1 MITALKTP
9 APYSFAG
16 NPVAF
21 EFQTDFNTLVSISVL
36 VAGEYFY
43 LSAYPAKV
51 SDNVWKFSFDISDF
65 LKTHVKL
72 QYDATLVSQVNL
84 ASFMAEYSVLMADY
98 SFTGKVVIGGISK
111 EFQKYLLKQTTN
123 AFTFRFLNPFSQ
135 FLFTTRTDTDYIRLT
150 RNELSPVFF
159 ITPTAGSIS
168 VETDKGDRLL
178 LATNAIGI
186 PCMVNLPLLLN
197 SFSASGVV
205 SELFFC
211 IDGIRIFKIIIAD
224 PGFEESYLLKFKN
237 SLDVYEY
244 LEVSGKASR
253 TPEFKNDDTFN
264 VFDPEV
270 QDFRESRLRVPST
283 NVVDVETGYKS
294 HADLLFIGDL
304 LSSTQ
309 VWLVDQTYE
318 RECLVSSANYSHAL
332 RQTQPESISL
342 KIEFAD
348 AEIYFTPFSP
358 NKVPDTFL
366 VTDIDEFLISDN
378 NELISI

>member
-9 APYSFAG
+9 APYSFAS
-16 NPVAF
+16 NPVVF

-36 VAGEYFY
+36 VSGEYFY
-43 LSAYPAKV
+43 LSAFPAKI

-84 ASFMAEYSVLMADY
+84 ASFMAEYSVLIADY

-135 FLFTTRTDTDYIRLT
+135 FLFTTRTDTDYIRLN

-159 ITPTAGSIS
+159 ITPTAGAIS
-168 VETDKGDRLL
+168 VETDKKNRFILG
-178 LATNAIGI
+178 TNAIGI
-186 PCMVNLPLLLN
+186 PCMVNLPLLLD

-211 IDGIRIFKIIIAD
+211 IDEIRIFKIIISD
-224 PGFEESYLLKFKN
+224 PLFEESYLLKFKN
-237 SLDVYEY
+237 SFDVYEY

-270 QDFRESRLRVPST
+270 QDFRKSRLRVPST
-283 NVVDVETGYKS
+283 NIIDVETGYKS

-309 VWLVDQTYE
+309 AWLVDQTYE

-332 RQTQPESISL
+332 RQTIPESVSL
-342 KIEFAD
+342 KIEFVD

-366 VTDIDEFLISDN
+366 VTDINEFLISDN